1 MSTPFNGVA
10 PAPQP
15 APPAGALIKESSDQA
30 FKADVIDASLDQPVL
45 VDFWAPWCGPC
56 RQIAPIVEQ
65 LAAEYN
71 GSVKVGKLDID
82 QSPQTAMRFGVMAI
96 PTIIVFKNGE
106 PVQRFQGVQ
115 SKKVLQEVLDE
126 VRG

>member
-1 MSTPFNGVA
+1 MGSAVTFTDANFEAEVIQSPI
-10 PAPQP
+10 PA
-15 APPAGALIKESSDQA
+15 
-30 FKADVIDASLDQPVL
+30 L

-65 LAAEYN
+65 LAAEYSE
-71 GSVKVGKLDID
+71 SVKVGKLDID

>member
-1 MSTPFNGVA
+1 MGSAVTFTDANFEA
-10 PAPQP
+10 
-15 APPAGALIKESSDQA
+15 E
-30 FKADVIDASLDQPVL
+30 VIQSPVPVL